1 VAKKLVIVESPAK
14 AKTINRYLGKD
25 YRVEASMGHVRDL
38 PEKTLGV
45 EVDGGFKPHYE
56 VPSEKKKIVAKLKQ
70 SAKGAEVIY
79 LASDFDREGEAI
91 GWHIKEAVGLNKNKT
106 THRIVFNEITKSAI
120 LDAINNPRDI
130 DMHLVNAQQARRV
143 LDRLVGYKLSPLLWN
158 KVKRG
163 LSAGRVQSVAVRM
176 LCERQEE
183 IEKFVPQ
190 EYWSIMALLVKE
202 GYSPFE
208 AQLVKV
214 EGEKAEIPNEQEASR
229 LSDALKKAAYVV
241 KSAETKEVRRRPYP
255 PFITSTLQQE
265 AFKKLGMRTTRTMR
279 IAQEL
284 YEGIEIPGEGNV
296 ALITYMRT
304 DSVRISK
311 EAQDAA
317 LKYILEKYGP
327 DCYPPNHVNVFKNKR
342 AAQDAHE
349 AIRPTSMEWTPDR
362 LKPHLTKEHLALY
375 TLIWNRFLASQ
386 MSPAFYNQTTIEIE
400 ADGKYLLRATS
411 SVLTRPGFLVLYR
424 EESEENGNGEEGD
437 RSFPPVAEND
447 ALTCE
452 KVLPEQHFTKPP
464 PRYTEATLVKALE
477 EKGIGRPSTYAT
489 IVDTIQKR
497 KYAQRQK
504 KTLEPTELGCTVN
517 QLLVENFPKILDVEF
532 TAKMEEQLDEV
543 EDGKMDWQEV
553 LREFYGPFEDS
564 LATATHQMRNVKK
577 EGVPTDQVC
586 DKCGRPMVIRWGRFG
601 KFLACSGYPECR
613 NTKEA
618 EGEEGGV
625 SADQAKQIVAGK
637 TCPNCGSPMAV
648 KTGRTGR
655 FIACTSYPKCKTA
668 FPFGIGVACL
678 EPGCGGEVVER
689 HSKKG
694 RLFYGCNRFP
704 ECKFTSWDK
713 PVHKSCPQCESR
725 YLVEK
730 YARDGR
736 LELRCPTKG
745 CRYKEEITRVEPKE
759 EAAS

>member
-1 VAKKLVIVESPAK
+1 MAKKLVIVESPAK
-14 AKTINRYLGKD
+14 AKTINKYLGKD

-45 EVDGGFKPHYE
+45 EVNGGFKPHYE
-56 VPSEKKKIVAKLKQ
+56 VPKGKKKIVAKLKQ
-70 SAKGAEVIY
+70 SAKDAEVVY

-91 GWHIKEAVGLNKNKT
+91 GWHIKEAVGLNKKKT

-120 LDAINNPRDI
+120 QEAVKNPRDI

-143 LDRLVGYKLSPLLWN
+143 LDRLVGYKLSPLLWT

-176 LCERQEE
+176 LCERQDE
-183 IEKFVPQ
+183 INNFVPQ
-190 EYWSIMALLVKE
+190 EYWTIKTLLLKQ
-202 GYSPFE
+202 GYPPFE
-208 AQLVKV
+208 AQLAKID
-214 EGEKAEIPNEQEASR
+214 GEKAEIPNETEAR
-229 LSDALKKAAYVV
+229 KISDALKKASFVV

-317 LKYILEKYGP
+317 LKYILEKYGQ

-349 AIRPTSMEWTPDR
+349 AIRPTSMDWTPER
-362 LKPHLTKEHLALY
+362 LAPHLSKEHLALY

-386 MSPAFYNQTTIEIE
+386 MSPAFYDQTTIEIE
-400 ADGKYLLRATS
+400 ANGKYLLRATG

-424 EESEENGNGEEGD
+424 EESEENGNGEQGD

-447 ALTCE
+447 RLTCE
-452 KVLPEQHFTKPP
+452 NVIPEQHFTKPP

-497 KYAQRQK
+497 KYARREK

-517 QLLVENFPKILDVEF
+517 QLLVENFPKILDIEF

-543 EDGKMDWQEV
+543 EEGTLDWQQV
-553 LREFYGPFEDS
+553 LHEFYGPFEDS
-564 LATATHQMRNVKK
+564 LATASHQMRNVKK
-577 EGVPTDQVC
+577 EGVPTDEVC
-586 DKCGRPMVIRWGRFG
+586 DKCGKPMVIRWGRFG

-613 NTKEA
+613 NTKEV
-618 EGEEGGV
+618 GGDEGGI
-625 SADQAKQIVAGK
+625 SADQAKQLVADK
-637 TCPNCGSPMAV
+637 KCPNCGAPMAV

-655 FIACTSYPKCKTA
+655 FIACTSYPKCKTTL
-668 FPFGIGVACL
+668 PFGIGIACP
-678 EPGCGGEVVER
+678 EPGCTGEVVER
-689 HSKKG
+689 RSKKG
-694 RLFYGCNRFP
+694 RLFYGCSRFP

-713 PVHKSCPQCESR
+713 PVHKHCPQCNSN

-730 YARDGR
+730 YAKDGR

-745 CRYKEEITRVEPKE
+745 CRYKEEVKE
-759 EAAS
+759 EASKEAAS